1 MATAACIEEGRLAL
15 DVRLENSLWHHPSS
29 VFVTFGNFGLAF
41 GFGSLTSREGLVG
54 DGWKK
59 RHWGPFRQHPLR
71 KKWQALRVF
80 MFRFSVFVVGWGG
93 TILYSSTYRS
103 IFFHFLGPPYRAI
116 AATLVVHHTIT
127 VLVALDTRSCDD
139 TNAQCRARQC
149 GACVPQSPANK

>member
-1 MATAACIEEGRLAL
+1 MLSCHAARAYSSEGVISCSSSSIISIQLLFRVIGSLTGSSPSSAAKKANGFLVVTFPIEEGRFGL

-41 GFGSLTSREGLVG
+41 GFGSLTSREELVG

-59 RHWGPFRQHPLR
+59 RHWGPFLQHPLR

-93 TILYSSTYRS
+93 LSFIHPH
-103 IFFHFLGPPYRAI
+103 IVQFFF
-116 AATLVVHHTIT
+116 TF
-127 VLVALDTRSCDD
+127 
-139 TNAQCRARQC
+139 
-149 GACVPQSPANK
+149 